1 METQELPHIWCVG
14 VAVCAASYTFDRLF
28 SYVSTREIPVGC
40 RVVVPFGKGN
50 AKRVGIVLSAAQEVQ
65 TEQQL
70 KPVLSVVDKQPIL
83 SPEMLDMVFWLK
95 EMTFCTYYDAVRTI
109 LPAGMQVQ
117 LVETITLVSP
127 QPETALTEAEE
138 HVLFFLRRAKNKQEF
153 RRILADADVQGKK
166 IVESLVQKGFLRR
179 VETVKEKTH
188 GQTGIKM
195 LRMAVLPDALPP
207 VTKTQQKL
215 VRILREV
222 DALSEKEACYL
233 SGVTSAVAKK
243 LVQNGVVESYTV
255 KPPMH
260 SYAGGGQ
267 TQQPTDIILSATGWS
282 QPWKRECTAFCC
294 TA

>member
-1 METQELPHIWCVG
+1 M
-14 VAVCAASYTFDRLF
+14 
-28 SYVSTREIPVGC
+28 
-40 RVVVPFGKGN
+40 
-50 AKRVGIVLSAAQEVQ
+50 
-65 TEQQL
+65 
-70 KPVLSVVDKQPIL
+70 
-83 SPEMLDMVFWLK
+83 
-95 EMTFCTYYDAVRTI
+95 
-109 LPAGMQVQ
+109 
-117 LVETITLVSP
+117 
-127 QPETALTEAEE
+127 
-138 HVLFFLRRAKNKQEF
+138 
-153 RRILADADVQGKK
+153 
-166 IVESLVQKGFLRR
+166 
-179 VETVKEKTH
+179 ETVKEKTH

-215 VRILREV
+215 VRILQEV

-267 TQQPTDIILSATGWS
+267 TQQPRISSCLRNSRQSMTGWS